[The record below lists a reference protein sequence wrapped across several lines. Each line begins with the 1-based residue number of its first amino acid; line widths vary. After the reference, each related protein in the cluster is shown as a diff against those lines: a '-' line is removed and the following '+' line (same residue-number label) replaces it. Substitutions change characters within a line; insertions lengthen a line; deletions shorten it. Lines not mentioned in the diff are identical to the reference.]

1 MVLFCSRQ
9 KSTVKTRPAD
19 VRRVHFS
26 TVGGLHG
33 VRLPRLKNL
42 FFKNRFPPTLGE
54 YTSPPSEA
62 STACA
67 RQGQRTYFPKTLSAD
82 VRRVHFS
89 TVGGLHGVR
98 LPRQK
103 NSLYKKAA
111 SAERISGNRNLKIQL
126 TTRMGICNTPHHAVG
141 TAKILS
147 LTVSRHPR
155 AVCGAPRRRL
165 CRRRNPSCRGR
176 RQRSRRGRMPGSSRQ
191 SRHRGHGMRP

>member
-1 MVLFCSRQ
+1 MEADSVHPKPSPREWGDPQGGRIRRFAPLGCVLFGTFLPHSR
-9 KSTVKTRPAD
+9 K
-19 VRRVHFS
+19 
-26 TVGGLHG
+26 
-33 VRLPRLKNL
+33 
-42 FFKNRFPPTLGE
+42 
-54 YTSPPSEA
+54 
-62 STACA
+62 
-67 RQGQRTYFPKTLSAD
+67 
-82 VRRVHFS
+82 VHFS

-147 LTVSRHPR
+147 LTVSRHPL

-165 CRRRNPSCRGR
+165 CRRRSPSCRGK

-191 SRHRGHGMRP
+191 SRLRGHGMRP